1 MVLDKGF
8 MMAQRGT
15 CESVNTN
22 RTRLKTI
29 MKISYHRLA
38 ADETLNLEFCR
49 VDAGMFL
56 RIVLCVVD
64 SYLDS
69 VCLALFGNCEGS

>member
-1 MVLDKGF
+1 MIITCVNR
-8 MMAQRGT
+8 QR
-15 CESVNTN
+15 SVNTG

-29 MKISYHRLA
+29 MKICFYRLA
-38 ADETLNLEFCR
+38 ADETLYLEFCR
-49 VDAGMFL
+49 VNGGMFL